1 SPEAERA
8 GIRPGLPLREVV
20 PLCPEAVIVQ
30 PDPVRVAAVLEQV
43 ARALLAVSPV
53 LELAD
58 EALLLDLRGIAP
70 LYGGDLGALE
80 RAIRAAVPPL
90 LLPRIG
96 VGPGKR
102 IAAIAARAGAPHATY
117 RAAWGPHAAQPA
129 GLRVVPPGEAAAF
142 LAPLPIRVLPF
153 DPAALARLELLGLRR
168 VGDLAALPPGAV
180 QAQLG
185 PPGLRAWRV
194 ANGQDDE
201 PLVPYRPR
209 ASVRATLALDDP
221 IASVDAVLAALE
233 RLLVRAYADPA
244 LANRA
249 ARRARLSALLADGGS
264 WELRVAFKMPAA
276 SPAAARS
283 LLRAKLL
290 LPGALPAAA
299 VAELTL
305 ELEELGGE

>member
-1 SPEAERA
+1 
-8 GIRPGLPLREVV
+8 
-20 PLCPEAVIVQ
+20 
-30 PDPVRVAAVLEQV
+30 
-43 ARALLAVSPV
+43 
-53 LELAD
+53 
-58 EALLLDLRGIAP
+58 
-70 LYGGDLGALE
+70 
-80 RAIRAAVPPL
+80 
-90 LLPRIG
+90 
-96 VGPGKR
+96 
-102 IAAIAARAGAPHATY
+102 
-117 RAAWGPHAAQPA
+117 
-129 GLRVVPPGEAAAF
+129 
-142 LAPLPIRVLPF
+142 
-153 DPAALARLELLGLRR
+153 LLGLRR

-305 ELEELGGE
+305 ELEELGGEAARQPGLFATPARQLGQIADAARQLGARYGHVPLYRVVEVEPWSRIPERRWALMPSTP